1 MIQVAPVILIYNEIE
16 SKLFISEQFYTPGE
30 TEISSIPFPQLCPVQ
45 NPTQGTNYTEIIPPC
60 PMLYAYTKMYVSI
73 SMLIN
78 TYLVSNLSSL
88 HLVALC
94 VYARLL
100 CAHLGSSRWLS

>member
-1 MIQVAPVILIYNEIE
+1 MIQVAPVILIYNEIK

-45 NPTQGTNYTEIIPPC
+45 NPTNYTETIPPC

-73 SMLIN
+73 SLLIN
-78 TYLVSNLSSL
+78 T
-88 HLVALC
+88 
-94 VYARLL
+94 
-100 CAHLGSSRWLS
+100 

>member
-1 MIQVAPVILIYNEIE
+1 MIQVAPAILIYNEIE

-30 TEISSIPFPQLCPVQ
+30 TEISSIPQLCPVQ

-60 PMLYAYTKMYVSI
+60 PLLYAYTKMYV